1 MVAVVLT
8 LVLSFLVGGSV
19 WLLAGSRLPLN
30 EDKDVTEV
38 MNLVAYVAL
47 SLTPMFALVFYL
59 LDRN

>member
-8 LVLSFLVGGSV
+8 LVLSFLAGGTI

-30 EDKDVTEV
+30 ENREV
-38 MNLVAYVAL
+38 NEVLNLVAYVAAAL
-47 SLTPMFALVFYL
+47 LPVFAAVLFG

>member
-8 LVLSFLVGGSV
+8 LVLSFLVGGVV

-30 EDKDVTEV
+30 ADKDVNEV
-38 MNLVAYVAL
+38 MNLVAYVAV
-47 SLTPMFALVFYL
+47 SLVPMFALVFYL

>member
-8 LVLSFLVGGSV
+8 LVLSFLVGGIV

-30 EDKDVTEV
+30 ADKDVNEV
-38 MNLVAYVAL
+38 MNLVAYVAV
-47 SLTPMFALVFYL
+47 SLVPMFALVFYL

>member
-8 LVLSFLVGGSV
+8 LVMSFLAGGTI

-30 EDKDVTEV
+30 EDRELNEV
-38 MNLVAYVAL
+38 LNLVAYVAAML
-47 SLTPMFALVFYL
+47 LPAFALVFFL

>member
-30 EDKDVTEV
+30 ADKDVNEV
-38 MNLVAYVAL
+38 MNLVAYVAVAL
-47 SLTPMFALVFYL
+47 VPMFALVFYL